1 MKLEDIKP
9 RYITLSENYDEFAR
23 HTEDINYDEE
33 DFLSQV
39 LQVTSVIYWLNIES
53 IWGFIG
59 WTWDTLNDN
68 GHFNAVT
75 MNFSVIPKVPD
86 GHRLKQ
92 FLQPMFE
99 FINQETVE
107 LLNSNFSNVYNINDI
122 ANIPNKKLILHLESV
137 PDDVDIKLISV
148 LNNIDTNKK
157 GNSVELYRINNKVFY
172 EASNNEKIQK
182 YGEDAINRFYKLNNN
197 NKRPINTYFLSRD
210 EPTTYGR
217 IYTINVYTENDVFD
231 TKDFYVFN
239 QIGNSNTPFALM
251 AKSNKIIIY
260 PVVPISIYNIPG
272 DILPYFEE
280 NYVYDENFIRKKEN
294 YIDLT
299 IDFSTASELDNT
311 AIVVKTINN
320 IFYKKISYKNLD
332 YIKSNVYVDAV
343 ISRLIVIP
351 EVENE
356 DWFWNDSFIDNI
368 IYAYSK
374 NKIITNALIS
384 YDDYRNSTITGL
396 SFNNIFVHYNEDAY
410 KEINLYNQNIKFGIL
425 DILIKEGEY
434 NDKNYIS
441 FPIRFTNSENSNIFI
456 NITSHSYIYDN
467 NGFNNSYYGKQV
479 RIDYPIISK
488 YLYIENGNIVASENI
503 NTVICSQLR
512 LRYNPTVYF
521 YGDGTINY
529 KAPIKVIIDKL
540 EPVTIIGPTE
550 INIPDYNNV
559 DFLNN
564 VYNSF
569 IYHNII
575 ELDNTIEHIFTTSD
589 MILIGCG
596 RHNTSGGST
605 TIFKNIQ
612 TKYKGFNCYIN
623 AITNGEN
630 DSLCDSTVFYFN
642 YDVENW
648 DCIFNVTIAII
659 TIQTNIHIFVDAIM
673 DEEITTDREISIIHE
688 NYIQLT
694 EEERNKI
701 INLGYTLI
709 DRII

>member
-9 RYITLSENYDEFAR
+9 RYITLSENYDEFAM
-23 HTEDINYDEE
+23 HTEDIDYDKE

-39 LQVTSVIYWLNIES
+39 LQVTSVVYWLNIES

-75 MNFSVIPKVPD
+75 MNFSVIPRVPD

-99 FINQETVE
+99 SINQETIK
-107 LLNSNFSNVYNINDI
+107 LLDSNFSNVYNINDI

-137 PDDVDIKLISV
+137 PDDVDIKLINK
-148 LNNIDTNKK
+148 LNTIDTNKK

-182 YGEDAINRFYKLNNN
+182 YSEDAINRFYKLNNN

-210 EPTTYGR
+210 EPATYGR

-251 AKSNKIIIY
+251 SKSNKIIIY
-260 PVVPISIYNIPG
+260 PIVPINIYNVPG

-294 YIDLT
+294 YIDLI

-311 AIVVKTINN
+311 AIKIATTNN
-320 IFYKKISYKNLD
+320 LFYKKISYKNLD
-332 YIKSNVYVDAV
+332 YIKSNVYMSEA
-343 ISRLIVIP
+343 INRLIVIP
-351 EVENE
+351 ELENE

-368 IYAYSK
+368 IYTYSK
-374 NKIITNALIS
+374 NKIITNNFIFHE
-384 YDDYRNSTITGL
+384 DYRNSTIIGL
-396 SFNNIFVHYNEDAY
+396 TFSDIFVHYNEDVY
-410 KEINLYNQNIKFGIL
+410 KKINLYNQNIFFKRFE
-425 DILIKEGEY
+425 ILIKEGEY

-441 FPIRFTNSENSNIFI
+441 FPIRFNNSENSNIYISIIIYF
-456 NITSHSYIYDN
+456 YIYDS
-467 NGFNNSYYGKQV
+467 NGFNISRLSKSV
-479 RIDYPIISK
+479 VIDYPIISK
-488 YLYIENGNIVASENI
+488 YLCIESGHIVAREDT
-503 NTVICSQLR
+503 NTIICSQLR
-512 LRYNPTVYF
+512 LRYNPNVYF

-529 KAPIKVIIDKL
+529 KAPIKIIIDKL
-540 EPVTIIGPTE
+540 EPITIIGPTE
-550 INIPDYNNV
+550 ISFSNFDNVDVLNNIYNN
-559 DFLNN
+559 
-564 VYNSF
+564 F

-575 ELDNTIEHIFTTSD
+575 EVDNTIGHVFTTSD

-596 RHNTSGGST
+596 RHNSSGGT
-605 TIFKNIQ
+605 TTAFKNIQ

-623 AITNGEN
+623 AITNEEN
-630 DSLCDSTVFYFN
+630 DSFCDTAVFYFN

-648 DCIFNVTIAII
+648 DCIFNVAIAII

-673 DEEITTDREISIIHE
+673 DEEITTNREISIIHE
-688 NYIQLT
+688 NYVQLS
-694 EEERNKI
+694 EKERNKI

-709 DRII
+709 DKII